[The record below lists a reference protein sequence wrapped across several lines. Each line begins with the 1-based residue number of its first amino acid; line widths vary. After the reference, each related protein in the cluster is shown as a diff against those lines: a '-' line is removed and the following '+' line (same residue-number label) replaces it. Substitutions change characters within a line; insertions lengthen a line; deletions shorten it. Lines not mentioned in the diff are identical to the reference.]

1 MLTNFLLRTFIK
13 DHLNTSNQEVRKKYG
28 ILSGI
33 IGIFINVLLFIVKF
47 SIGLIV
53 NSVSIMADSF
63 NNLSD
68 VFSSVVTILGF
79 HLASKPA
86 DEEHPFGH
94 GRIEYIA
101 GLIVSFLIILI
112 GYEFIKT
119 SIIRILHPEPLIF
132 NLTALL
138 IIIFSILSKVWLA
151 IFNRRLGLAINSHAL
166 AATSLDSLS
175 DSISTACV
183 AVALIASKWTT
194 LPLDGYIGI
203 IVSGIILYSGITQT
217 KETISPLLGEASPP
231 ELAKSLTELVL
242 SYDGVENVHDLII
255 HSYGPGRYMASIHA
269 EVPADNDIMALHE
282 LIDKVEREVSAKL
295 NLVLTIHMDPV
306 NKDSAEIKSI
316 KKEIENILSSF
327 PQVISYHD
335 FRMVGKGEVKN
346 LLFDIVVKPGITS
359 KEEQKLIK
367 DISSGI
373 SGIHPYFDCIIHA
386 DKEYTPIP

>member
-1 MLTNFLLRTFIK
+1 MFTSFLIKTFIK
-13 DHLNTSNQEVRKKYG
+13 DYNNTSKPEVRKKYG
-28 ILSGI
+28 LLSGT
-33 IGIFINVLLFIVKF
+33 IGIIMNILLFIVKF
-47 SIGLIV
+47 SIGLVV

-79 HLASKPA
+79 QLASKPA

-119 SIIRILHPEPLIF
+119 SFDRILHPEPLLF
-132 NLTALL
+132 NLTALF
-138 IIIFSILSKVWLA
+138 IIILSIFSKVWLA
-151 IFNRRLGLAINSHAL
+151 LFNRRLSKAIDSQAL

-183 AVALIASKWTT
+183 AIALIASRWTS
-194 LPLDGYIGI
+194 LPLDGYIGFL
-203 IVSGIILYSGITQT
+203 VAGIILYSGITQT

-231 ELAKSLTELVL
+231 ELAKKLTNMVL
-242 SYDGVENVHDLII
+242 SYEGIENVHDLII

-269 EVPADNDIMALHE
+269 EVPAKRDIMELHE
-282 LIDKVEREVSAKL
+282 LIDKVEREVSERL
-295 NLVLTIHMDPV
+295 DLVLTIHMDPI
-306 NKDSAEIKSI
+306 NQDNSEIQSI
-316 KKEIENILSSF
+316 KKELEEIFSSY
-327 PQVISYHD
+327 PVVLSYHD

-346 LLFDIVVKPGITS
+346 LLFDIVVKPGMKS
-359 KEEQKLIK
+359 KEEDKLAN
-367 DISSGI
+367 DIASAI
-373 SGIHPYFDCIIHA
+373 NKLHPQYVCIIQV